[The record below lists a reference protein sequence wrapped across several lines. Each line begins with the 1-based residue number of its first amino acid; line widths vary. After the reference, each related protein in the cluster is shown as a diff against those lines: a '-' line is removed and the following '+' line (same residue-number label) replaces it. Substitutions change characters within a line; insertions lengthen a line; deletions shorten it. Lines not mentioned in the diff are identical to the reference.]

1 MKIEAV
7 DMTTCRI
14 DESGKFAE
22 IGFISAS
29 GAPVS
34 LKCPLDRAQAIATT
48 LSELLPSGHWE
59 MESEQRTRE
68 ALALVGWRIEDT
80 LDNGGVVITLST
92 NDGSDVSFDIPLE
105 ACSGLGSAL
114 KNEVDRRVDP
124 GVFDKPQRRPN

>member
-7 DMTTCRI
+7 DLTTCSI
-14 DESGKFAE
+14 DESGRFAE

-34 LKCPLDRAQAIATT
+34 LKCSLGIAHAIAMT
-48 LSELLPSGHWE
+48 LSELVRYGLWRMAG
-59 MESEQRTRE
+59 EQQGRD
-68 ALALVGWRIEDT
+68 ALELVGWRIEDT
-80 LDNGGVVITLST
+80 QENGGVIITLST

-114 KNEVDRRVDP
+114 KNEVDRRLMRV
-124 GVFDKPQRRPN
+124 G

>member
-1 MKIEAV
+1 MKIEAI
-7 DMTTCRI
+7 DLTTCRI

-22 IGFISAS
+22 IGFISPS
-29 GAPVS
+29 GAPIS
-34 LKCPLDRAQAIATT
+34 LKCSLDRAQAIATT
-48 LSELLPSGHWE
+48 LSELLPSGDWE
-59 MESEQRTRE
+59 TEQRTRE

-124 GVFDKPQRRPN
+124 GITGKPQRRPN